1 MARTRHLIY
10 CFEMKNDLAY
20 LLKSWAKAPLTRRS
34 LLLMA
39 ATTAVAGT
47 SIGKAIGVTAPVI
60 TQVLGR
66 PTNSSIAVSVLSS
79 QPISTFV
86 EYGTSKTRYTG
97 KTAQLQTAPGS
108 PAVFDI
114 KGLRAGTKIY
124 YRVNYKDGTDAT
136 FVNGKQYS
144 FTTARKAGS
153 TFSFSVH
160 GDTHPERAGKM
171 FNAELYGVTL
181 ANIAAQQ
188 PDFHIMV
195 GDDFSIDP
203 LISKG
208 QANQEN
214 VEKIYSTH
222 RNWLSIATSSVP
234 LFLVNG
240 NHEQAAAYLLDGTT
254 TNPAIL
260 AGNARLKY
268 FPLPEPDN
276 FYSGDPTPITGVG
289 LPRDYYSW
297 TWGDALF
304 VTIDPYWHSSNP
316 VDNVAGVIV
325 PEDQQ
330 ITNTGTGG
338 VKNPGGGG
346 GKKNGGATSGTTTPA
361 APTGNGK
368 VTNLWSIGI
377 GDEQYAWLKQT
388 LETSKAKYKFVFAH
402 HVMGTGRGAVEVST
416 NYEWGGKDSKGQST
430 FAKERPNWELP
441 IHDIMVKNKVSI
453 FFQGH
458 DHIFCTQERDGLIYQ
473 SMPNPADDTFSMFNE
488 DAYKSGTKAPNS
500 GHVRVTVAPSQAKV
514 EYFLAARSKDTN
526 RKNLSVAHSYVVK
539 PKG

>member
-1 MARTRHLIY
+1 
-10 CFEMKNDLAY
+10 MKNDSTHLIKA
-20 LLKSWAKAPLTRRS
+20 WAKSPITRRS

-47 SIGKAIGVTAPVI
+47 SFGRAFGVTAPAI

-66 PTNSSIAVSVLSS
+66 PTDTSIALSVLAS
-79 QPISTFV
+79 QPITTFV
-86 EYGTSKTRYTG
+86 EYGISKTRYTS
-97 KTAQLQTAPGS
+97 KTSQLQTAPNS

-114 KGLRAGTKIY
+114 KGFKAGTKVY
-124 YRVNYKDGTDAT
+124 YRVNYKGVSDAN

-171 FNAELYGVTL
+171 FNVDLYSVTL
-181 ANIAAQQ
+181 ANIASQQ
-188 PDFHIMV
+188 PDFHIMM

-203 LISKG
+203 IISKG
-208 QANQEN
+208 QADQAGI
-214 VEKIYSTH
+214 EKIYSTH
-222 RNWLSIATSSVP
+222 RNWLTTATSSVP

-240 NHEQAAAYLLDGTT
+240 NHEQAAAYLLDGTA
-254 TNPAIL
+254 TNPAVL

-268 FPLPEPDN
+268 FPLPAPDG
-276 FYSGDPTPITGVG
+276 FYSGDTTPIDGVG
-289 LPRDYYSW
+289 LLRDYYAW

-304 VTIDPYWHSSNP
+304 VTLDPYWHSKNA
-316 VDNVAGVIV
+316 VDNVAGVLA
-325 PEDQQ
+325 PEDQS
-330 ITNTGTGG
+330 NA
-338 VKNPGGGG
+338 KGGGG
-346 GKKNGGATSGTTTPA
+346 GKKGGMTPVATAPA

-368 VTNLWSIGI
+368 ATNLWSIGI
-377 GDEQYAWLKQT
+377 GDEQYAWLKKT

-402 HVMGTGRGAVEVST
+402 HVMGTGRGAIEVST
-416 NYEWGGKDSKGQST
+416 NFEWGGKDPKGQST

-441 IHDIMVKNKVSI
+441 IHDLMVKNKVSI

-473 SMPNPADDTFSMFNE
+473 AMPNPADDTFSMFND

-500 GHVRVTVAPSQAKV
+500 GHVRVTVSPAQAKV
-514 EYFLAARSKDTN
+514 EYFLAARSSDTN
-526 RKNLSVAHSYVVK
+526 RKNLSVAHSYIVK
-539 PKG
+539 PRA